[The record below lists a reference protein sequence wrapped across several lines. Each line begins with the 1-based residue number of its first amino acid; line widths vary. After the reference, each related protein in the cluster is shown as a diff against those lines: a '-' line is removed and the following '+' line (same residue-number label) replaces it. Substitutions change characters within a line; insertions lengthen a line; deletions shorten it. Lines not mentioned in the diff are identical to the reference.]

1 MATTVGNSTM
11 RPAASQAARPEPI
24 PTDTEKIVRNSVTTC
39 SLPPMVKETSGGNS
53 DRTSAPTSQNQL
65 ATIAPHHSRG
75 SARTCLMSDAGGD
88 EDVAVDGKIG
98 RRLGGLGNEQARGP
112 ARQRGQYHQPGEMDR
127 TAVAVG
133 GNAGDDGAEQNGEK
147 GAGFDQRIAG
157 RQLAAFEKVGQNA
170 VFDRTEQRRERAEQ
184 KHRDEQQAERMK
196 GKARDGDHGG
206 ADLGELDALR
216 DEGLVVTVGQLAAEP
231 GKKEERGDQR
241 RAGERDQNRRI
252 GAGNLEQNDED
263 QRRLEKIVAEGRKE
277 LAPEQRREAAR
288 RHQ

>member
-1 MATTVGNSTM
+1 MN
-11 RPAASQAARPEPI
+11 
-24 PTDTEKIVRNSVTTC
+24 
-39 SLPPMVKETSGGNS
+39 
-53 DRTSAPTSQNQL
+53 
-65 ATIAPHHSRG
+65 
-75 SARTCLMSDAGGD
+75 
-88 EDVAVDGKIG
+88 
-98 RRLGGLGNEQARGP
+98 
-112 ARQRGQYHQPGEMDR
+112 R

-157 RQLAAFEKVGQNA
+157 RQLSPFEKVGQNA
-170 VFDRTEQRRERAEQ
+170 VFDRTEQRRERTEQ

-206 ADLGELDALR
+206 ADLGEFYALR
-216 DEGLVVTVGQLAAEP
+216 DEGLVVTVGKLAAEP

-263 QRRLEKIVAEGRKE
+263 QRRLEEIVAECRKE
-277 LAPEQRREAAR
+277 LAPEQGRETAR